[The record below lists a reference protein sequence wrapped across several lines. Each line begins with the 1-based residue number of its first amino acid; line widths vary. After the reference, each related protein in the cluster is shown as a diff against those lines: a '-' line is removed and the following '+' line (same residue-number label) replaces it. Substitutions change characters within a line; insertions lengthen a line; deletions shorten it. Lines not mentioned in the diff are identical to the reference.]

1 MREDMFFWLNGAG
14 AVFKDPLP
22 GSTNYLSAY
31 DKEGVLHRQKEG
43 LEKPARSDD
52 EDESGDG
59 EKSMPDDSVRGP
71 SSSIPAETFEDM
83 MPFPQNRQ
91 FRSQPVLSEEFKDE
105 IWHQV
110 VDLKKSVRAV
120 SMDLN
125 VEMSRVGAVV
135 RLKAVEKQWVQ
146 QVRQVLLSFA
156 VLAMAFYVMRNNSIG
171 LKDKTTGY
179 HKYYNSL
186 ITPVSTLLRKISTSL
201 SRY

>member
-1 MREDMFFWLNGAG
+1 MFKN
-14 AVFKDPLP
+14 PLP

-31 DKEGVLHRQKEG
+31 DQDGVLHRLKDGPERR
-43 LEKPARSDD
+43 PRSGD
-52 EDESGDG
+52 EDEFGDLERPM
-59 EKSMPDDSVRGP
+59 EKNSSRGP
-71 SSSIPAETFEDM
+71 SSSIPKEGFEDM

-135 RLKAVEKQWVQ
+135 RLKAVEKQWVE
-146 QVRQVLLSFA
+146 QVRQVLPSFTIR
-156 VLAMAFYVMRNNSIG
+156 AMAFHVMRNNSIG

-186 ITPVSTLLRKISTSL
+186 ITPVTTPLRKISTSL